1 MKITAV
7 VFAILSIIA
16 LTIEVFFF
24 FGEFEQT
31 GLRNFMVGQQ
41 DRKYFTSNVCIYLI

>member
-7 VFAILSIIA
+7 IFALLSIIA
-16 LTIEVFFF
+16 LTIEAFFF

-31 GLRNFMVGQQ
+31 GLRNFMVGKQ
-41 DRKYFTSNVCIYLI
+41 DR